1 MKRFIVIVLAVA
13 AVGAFLV
20 IRYYPFSNI
29 IPLGPRQTAADA
41 RGEVSPQPDA
51 PQRRQRLRPSPASED
66 PASVVETTPEPEP
79 QEMTATTEPDEI
91 ADDQL
96 AAAKVTEEPE
106 PQEIAATTDEPDE
119 VADEQLTAAQA
130 ADEPEPQQPITTTE
144 LDKSASEPLA
154 AAETTQEPEPREN
167 AAATAP
173 DESDRNLAATDTTET
188 EDPAGPDNLA
198 RSPHGST
205 VVVGSPGAPF
215 QLGAGDRLGEVI
227 FNRYAAMVRAKAG
240 KVRYAAEQP

>member
-91 ADDQL
+91 ADEQL
-96 AAAKVTEEPE
+96 AAARVTQEPE

-119 VADEQLTAAQA
+119 VADEQLTAAQS
-130 ADEPEPQQPITTTE
+130 ADEPEPIATTE
-144 LDKSASEPLA
+144 LDESASEPLA

>member
-51 PQRRQRLRPSPASED
+51 PSPASED
-66 PASVVETTPEPEP
+66 PSSVVETTPEPEP

-91 ADDQL
+91 ADEQL
-96 AAAKVTEEPE
+96 AAARVTEEPE

-119 VADEQLTAAQA
+119 VADEQLTAAQS
-130 ADEPEPQQPITTTE
+130 ADEPEQIATTE
-144 LDKSASEPLA
+144 LDESASEPLA

-173 DESDRNLAATDTTET
+173 DENDRNLAATDTTET

-205 VVVGSPGAPF
+205 VVAGSPGAPF